1 MGEEIETSDSQSEGS
16 FESID
21 IDVDAKNLRL
31 MSSDEFSEYSDAYL
45 NSDNKEQRQEKKLRR
60 KQRS

>member
-1 MGEEIETSDSQSEGS
+1 MGQEIETSDSQSDGS

-45 NSDNKEQRQEKKLRR
+45 GSDHKE
-60 KQRS
+60 